1 MSTRDRFIGVAA
13 QLFARHGYTGIGLK
27 QIANRT
33 EAPIG
38 SLYHFFPGGKDELV
52 AESLR
57 HAGDGYLLLVESVLD
72 NAPDLETGIRACFS
86 TAAAHLELSDYQDG
100 CPIETVALEVASTNE
115 PLRQVTSE
123 IFEHWIERATEHA
136 RRQGLDASTSRSF
149 GIAFIT
155 GLEGAFVLART
166 MRSPEPLLATGEHLC
181 HALRAGTHDAST

>member
-13 QLFARHGYTGIGLK
+13 QLFSRHGYAGIGLK
-27 QIANRT
+27 QIANGA

-38 SLYHFFPGGKDELV
+38 SLYHYFPGGKDELV

-57 HAGDGYLLLVESVLD
+57 HSGDGYLLLVESVLD
-72 NAPDLETGIRACFS
+72 NAPDLESGIRDCFH
-86 TAAAHLELSDYQDG
+86 TAAEHLKLSDYQDG

-123 IFEHWIERATEHA
+123 IFETWIDRASEHA
-136 RRQGLDASTSRSF
+136 QRHGLDSSTARTF

-166 MRSPEPLLATGEHLC
+166 MRTPEPLIATGEHLC
-181 HALRAGTHDAST
+181 HALQARTT